1 MHLAQWILQLLS
13 GNPGASTSAKLDF
26 IFLLFKLSYVMN
38 GPLGDSEHIGTDLKN
53 VLLGKKKIKKGGSI
67 CKMSQTQVIIRHL

>member
-1 MHLAQWILQLLS
+1 MRLAQWILQLLS

-26 IFLLFKLSYVMN
+26 IFLFKLSYVTN
-38 GPLGDSEHIGTDLKN
+38 GSLGDSEHIGTDLKN

-67 CKMSQTQVIIRHL
+67 CKTSQTQVIIRHL